1 MLTVGVSFM
10 VVDMFL
16 LARDKCVMEESL
28 VLWHCKFVAKI
39 RSFEF

>member
-10 VVDMFL
+10 MVDMFL
-16 LARDKCVMEESL
+16 LFRDKCVKEESL
-28 VLWHCKFVAKI
+28 VLWDCKFEAKI